1 MDLIVIYSG
10 EFGERVIGNLINYS
24 TFCIS
29 CAEVCTHYKEDK
41 YCLLELLPVSKDF
54 RIEAIDMAVTIFYPD
69 NALLPGSP
77 GTCILYNVTMTWL
90 NIHTAG
96 ASLELPP
103 IHRYGHDHIL
113 C

>member
-77 GTCILYNVTMTWL
+77 GTCILYNVDNDL
-90 NIHTAG
+90 AQYPHRRGFAG
-96 ASLELPP
+96 IAPYSSL
-103 IHRYGHDHIL
+103 RA
-113 C
+113 